1 MLIIPHT
8 ACNKLLKQAFHKD
21 RYKDRLRESKI
32 CNKIDVAFVRK
43 CEFKMS
49 ENLNSLIAS
58 KKCGPLRQSD

>member
-1 MLIIPHT
+1 MGELLLNLLQVFKMLIIPHT

-49 ENLNSLIAS
+49 EN
-58 KKCGPLRQSD
+58 